1 MTNENGTAATS
12 VVLETRQLTKTY
24 GQGETLVEALK
35 QVDVRIDRGEIVAIM
50 GPSGSGKSTLL
61 TLLGAVDTPT
71 SGEIWLE
78 GVNLGTLSE
87 SQRTLIRRHRVGF
100 VFQAFN
106 LLPILTALENVA
118 LPLELDGTPTRTARS
133 RAATALDL
141 VGMSSRKDHM
151 PGMLSGGEQ
160 QRVAIARAL
169 VIEPALLLADEPTGN
184 LDRANGQRI
193 IDLLCRLQ
201 QDHNQT
207 IVMVTHDEQIGAV
220 ADRIVRLVDGRV
232 ARVETPQLPRSVPLD
247 RARLHPS

>member
-78 GVNLGTLSE
+78 GVNLGSLSD

-118 LPLELDGTPTRTARS
+118 LPLELD
-133 RAATALDL
+133 
-141 VGMSSRKDHM
+141 
-151 PGMLSGGEQ
+151 
-160 QRVAIARAL
+160 
-169 VIEPALLLADEPTGN
+169 
-184 LDRANGQRI
+184 
-193 IDLLCRLQ
+193 
-201 QDHNQT
+201 
-207 IVMVTHDEQIGAV
+207 
-220 ADRIVRLVDGRV
+220 
-232 ARVETPQLPRSVPLD
+232 
-247 RARLHPS
+247 